1 MSKICLLPSPSYS
14 RGQACKAQSQHKHFM
29 KTRFSKSMCN
39 TVAAEGPSSCEGF
52 LPKNCCPPHSSL
64 YIRNIHHPHLLRPLH
79 HLHLPHHLLHR
90 LLYIYTIII
99 FFFILIII
107 VIIVLI
113 IISIIV
119 IIIIIIYYYYYY
131 YYYYY
136 FYIYIY
142 ITYIF

>member
-1 MSKICLLPSPSYS
+1 VQGAIT
-14 RGQACKAQSQHKHFM
+14 AQ
-29 KTRFSKSMCN
+29 TLYENRFSGSICN
-39 TVAAEGPSSCEGF
+39 TVAAEGPSLCEGF

-64 YIRNIHHPHLLRPLH
+64 YLRNIHHRNLLRPLH

-107 VIIVLI
+107 IIVVIIINNI
-113 IISIIV
+113 IMIMIM
-119 IIIIIIYYYYYY
+119 IIIIITILI
-131 YYYYY
+131 
-136 FYIYIY
+136 YIYIY